1 VRLRE
6 ALASAGLERW
16 AATNGIAALGGRGGF
31 VVVVKQGRRED
42 LFQVPTEVAG
52 QHPQEHLGAHPV
64 GQPMP
69 DGPHLEF
76 TVPRRMADTHERPS
90 TGSGRARRRRGVS

>member
-1 VRLRE
+1 MRLRE
-6 ALASAGLERW
+6 ALASAGSKRW

-31 VVVVKQGRRED
+31 VVVVKQDRRKD

-69 DGPHLEF
+69 YGPHLEF
-76 TVPRRMADTHERPS
+76 TVTRRMQVQI
-90 TGSGRARRRRGVS
+90 RAR

>member
-6 ALASAGLERW
+6 ALASRGVGTLGR
-16 AATNGIAALGGRGGF
+16 NDGIAPLGGRGGF
-31 VVVVKQGRRED
+31 VVVVTQDRREG
-42 LFQVPTEVAG
+42 LFQAPAEVAG

-76 TVPRRMADTHERPS
+76 TVPRRMPAHI
-90 TGSGRARRRRGVS
+90 RAR